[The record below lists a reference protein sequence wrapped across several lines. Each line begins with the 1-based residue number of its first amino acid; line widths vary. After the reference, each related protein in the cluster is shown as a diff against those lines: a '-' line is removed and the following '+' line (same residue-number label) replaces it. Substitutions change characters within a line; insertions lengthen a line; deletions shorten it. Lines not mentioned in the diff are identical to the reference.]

1 MSCYFFFRFALWFV
15 FFIVSLYPTKLFC
28 CFAYIAVCLAERG
41 NEVKGILIKGRLRT
55 LSSTSE
61 SRKFK
66 SRRNATER
74 PRWVYYTLQ
83 TSMVSADKCN
93 ISRRGLTRV
102 AYPGQGDARA
112 RMWDRREVEHPRLSC
127 LLLTT
132 QFWRPPNLGSYRQ
145 NFIIAYGF

>member
-1 MSCYFFFRFALWFV
+1 MAPALTLFALELKRFPTFLLNRLAVSIFLSIFV
-15 FFIVSLYPTKLFC
+15 PDSGSPVGKAGQNFV
-28 CFAYIAVCLAERG
+28 V
-41 NEVKGILIKGRLRT
+41 KGRLRT

-112 RMWDRREVEHPRLSC
+112 RMWDRREVEHPRLSR

-132 QFWRPPNLGSYRQ
+132 QFWRPPNQGSYRQ
-145 NFIIAYGF
+145 KELYL

>member
-1 MSCYFFFRFALWFV
+1 MICFFYSIFV
-15 FFIVSLYPTKLFC
+15 PDKVILLLCIYC
-28 CFAYIAVCLAERG
+28 CLLGRKG
-41 NEVKGILIKGRLRT
+41 NEVKDILIKGRLRT

-112 RMWDRREVEHPRLSC
+112 RMWDRREVEHPRLSR

-132 QFWRPPNLGSYRQ
+132 QFWRPPNQGSYRQ
-145 NFIIAYGF
+145 NCCWCL